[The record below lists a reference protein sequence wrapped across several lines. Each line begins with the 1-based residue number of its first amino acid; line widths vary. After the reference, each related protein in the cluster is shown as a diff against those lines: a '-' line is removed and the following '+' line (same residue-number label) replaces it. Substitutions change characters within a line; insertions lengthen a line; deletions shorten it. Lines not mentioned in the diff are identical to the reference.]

1 MAKLLIKNARIISAG
16 ETVNGNIL
24 VEDGKISAIGEF
36 EIPNDCEVIDAA
48 GYTVAPGLIDLHVHL
63 RDPGFTYKED
73 IISGC
78 KAAAAGG
85 VTGLVAMPNTKPTV
99 DTPETVKYILDK
111 AKDADSKV
119 YPVAAA
125 TKNLIT
131 DELTDFDALVE
142 AGAAAF
148 SDDGVPVKTAPAL
161 VESLKAA
168 FRLGKPFLAHCEESS
183 ISGKGII
190 NEGKV
195 SKELGGE
202 GIPGAAEDLG
212 TAREIAAAMST
223 NTAVH
228 VCHVSTKTSVEI
240 IRGAKSVGANVTAE
254 TCPHY
259 FAFTEDKLLTR
270 DADFR
275 MNPPLRTEI
284 DKEAVI
290 EGIKDGTIDVI
301 VTDHAPHSVEEK
313 SDFLKSPN
321 GSIGVETSFAASM
334 TYLVKPGYITIEK
347 LIDMMS
353 TKPAKIL
360 GIEAGE
366 LKVGRDADI
375 VIFDEN
381 EKWVVDEN
389 KLHGKSKNTPF
400 KGLELCGRVKYTIL
414 NGKIVYKN

>member
-1 MAKLLIKNARIISAG
+1 MSKLLIKDARIVGAG
-16 ETVNGNIL
+16 DVVSGNIL
-24 VEDGKISAIGEF
+24 IEDGKIAAIGIFDVPE
-36 EIPNDCEVIDAA
+36 DCEIIEAKGCVA
-48 GYTVAPGLIDLHVHL
+48 APGLIDLHVHL

-73 IISGC
+73 IITGC

-85 VTGLVAMPNTKPTV
+85 VTGIAAMPNTNPTV
-99 DTPETVKYILDK
+99 DTPETVRYILEK

-125 TKNLIT
+125 TKNLVT
-131 DELTDFDALVE
+131 DELTDFDALAE

-161 VESLKAA
+161 MASLKAA
-168 FRLGKPFLAHCEESS
+168 HRLGKPFLAHCEEKVLA
-183 ISGKGII
+183 GRGII

-195 SKELGGE
+195 SKQLGVE

-212 TAREIAAAMST
+212 TAREIAAAMSS
-223 NTAVH
+223 NTSVH
-228 VCHVSTKTSVEI
+228 VCHVSTKASVDI
-240 IRGAKSVGANVTAE
+240 IRGAKAVGAHITAE

-259 FAFTEDKLLTR
+259 FAFTEDELLTR

-275 MNPPLRTEI
+275 MNPPLRTEQDRKAII
-284 DKEAVI
+284 D
-290 EGIKDGTIDVI
+290 GIIDGTLDVI
-301 VTDHAPHSVEEK
+301 STDHAPHSVEEK
-313 SDFLKSPN
+313 SDFLHSPN
-321 GSIGVETSFAASM
+321 GSIGVETSFAASL
-334 TYLVKPGYITIEK
+334 TYLVKPGYITLEK

-366 LKVGRDADI
+366 LLVGRDADI
-375 VIFDEN
+375 FIFDEN
-381 EKWVVDEN
+381 EKWVVNVD

-400 KGLELCGRVKYTIL
+400 KSRELYGCVKYTIL